1 MDLHTLRVKELL
13 EPLVAAEHLGKL
25 VLQDSDTEVATNTK
39 VATGTMVA
47 ASIVVAIANKLAL
60 LGTLNLLRY

>member
-25 VLQDSDTEVATNTK
+25 VLQDSDTEVTNTK

-47 ASIVVAIANKLAL
+47 ASIVVTIANKLAL